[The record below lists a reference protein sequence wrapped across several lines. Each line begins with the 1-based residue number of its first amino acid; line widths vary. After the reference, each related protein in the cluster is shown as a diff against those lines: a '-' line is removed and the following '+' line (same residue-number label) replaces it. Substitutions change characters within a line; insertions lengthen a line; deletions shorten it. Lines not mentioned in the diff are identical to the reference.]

1 MFTVQPITE
10 AATRRVSR
18 GQVPAST
25 TEPTR
30 EQIAACTDLA
40 ELRTMWAN
48 AGPELRAQIEARK
61 AELDTTAPV
70 EGDEA

>member
-1 MFTVQPITE
+1 
-10 AATRRVSR
+10 
-18 GQVPAST
+18 VPAST